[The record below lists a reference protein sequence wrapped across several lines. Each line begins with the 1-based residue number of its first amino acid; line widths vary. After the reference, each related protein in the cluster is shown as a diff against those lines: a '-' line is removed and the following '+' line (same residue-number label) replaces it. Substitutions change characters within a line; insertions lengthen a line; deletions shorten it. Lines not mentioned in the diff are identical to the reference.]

1 MIIRVL
7 CMMFLVVSSLY
18 AQDTTAE
25 DTTAEVATQASDAA
39 LNALTVDMNLLFV
52 FVCAGMVFLMQ
63 AGFCL
68 LELGYARSKS
78 CLNVVMKNATD
89 ICVAVVLYFVVG
101 FGIMF
106 GLSKAGWI
114 GSELPW
120 ISDFSAD
127 SPIWM
132 FLLFQSMFVGTAAT
146 IVSGALAERAKFMG
160 YLVFSAVLSGFIYP
174 ISGHWAWG
182 NLSGGLVEGFGYL
195 SETDGVQHSGGW
207 LADMGFID
215 FAGSTVVHAVGG
227 AAALAGI
234 IVIGARKGRFAE
246 DGTPKLVSGH
256 NKPLVA
262 LGTLILWFGWFGFN
276 GGSALEINASV
287 GRITFNT
294 LLAGC
299 AGGLSAMICYWGLQ
313 GRPSPSALLNGI
325 LAGCAAITA
334 GCANVTPISAVLIGL
349 IGGIVA
355 IFVEIALLKFK
366 LDDVVGA
373 VPVHLGAGVW
383 GTIAVAIF
391 HEDGFSYNQLWVQ
404 TLGTF
409 VISVYAFGAS
419 FVTFKVIGMTIGIR
433 TSEEDEAIGL
443 DFAEHASSAYPEFS
457 TNESGELD

>member
-1 MIIRVL
+1 MRYLLIML
-7 CMMFLVVSSLY
+7 MMSSAAI
-18 AQDTTAE
+18 AQEATAE
-25 DTTAEVATQASDAA
+25 AVAQVSESAA
-39 LNALTVDMNLLFV
+39 DSITLDMNLLFV

-89 ICVAVVLYFVVG
+89 ICVAVILYFVIG

-106 GLSKAGWI
+106 GASKTGWF
-114 GSELPW
+114 GTELPW
-120 ISDFSAD
+120 ISDFSVD

-160 YLVFSAVLSGFIYP
+160 YLVFSAVLSGLIYP

-182 NLSGGLVEGFGYL
+182 NLSGGLVEGFGYVAES
-195 SETDGVQHSGGW
+195 SESSGGW

-299 AGGLSAMICYWGLQ
+299 AGGLSGMICYWGIQ

-355 IFVEIALLKFK
+355 IFVELLLLKAK

-391 HEDGFSYNQLWVQ
+391 HEGGFSYNQLWVQ

-409 VISVYAFGAS
+409 IISAYAFGVS
-419 FVTFKVIGMTIGIR
+419 FLTFKLIGMTIGIR
-433 TSEEDEAIGL
+433 TSEDEEAIGL

-457 TNESGELD
+457 TNVAGELD